1 MIAVILFVFIFGLV
15 WGSFLNVVIYRT
27 TQGTSPLSGRSVC
40 PKCKKMISWKH
51 NIPLISFFLL
61 QGRCANCKTKISWQY
76 PVVEFMTG
84 IMFVWWFLVGR
95 SFFFLFGNPWIY
107 VQPVFWLIV
116 GMLLLVVFVADLRF
130 GLIPDQVSIP
140 LFVLAL
146 GYRLAL
152 VSSQQMQSTD
162 LVNAVISGLVLMF
175 FFYCLWYFTK
185 GRGFGFGDVKL
196 APSLSLLLGWP
207 RTLVGMFI
215 AFMIGAVVAVVLLV
229 IGRKKFGQTIPF
241 GPFLVLGTAASL
253 LWGQQW
259 WSWYVGL
266 L

>member
-1 MIAVILFVFIFGLV
+1 MIILLVFIFGLV

-61 QGRCANCKTKISWQY
+61 RGRCAECGTKISWQY

-95 SFFFLFGNPWIY
+95 SFFLLFGHPWIY
-107 VQPVFWLIV
+107 VQPVFWLVV
-116 GMLLLVVFVADLRF
+116 GMLLLVIFIADLRY
-130 GLIPDQVSIP
+130 GLIPDQVSLP
-140 LFVLAL
+140 LFILAL
-146 GYRLAL
+146 GYRLGL
-152 VSSQQMQSTD
+152 VMSHQMQSTD
-162 LVNAVISGLVLMF
+162 LVNAVISGLVLML

-185 GRGFGFGDVKL
+185 GRGFGYGDVKL
-196 APSLSLLLGWP
+196 APSLGLLLGWP
-207 RTLVGMFI
+207 RTLTGMFI
-215 AFMIGAVVAVVLLV
+215 AFILGAVVAVIMLVL
-229 IGRKKFGQTIPF
+229 GRKKFGQTIPF
-241 GPFLVLGTAASL
+241 GPFLILGTVASL
-253 LWGQQW
+253 LWGQQL
-259 WSWYVGL
+259 WSWYLGL

>member
-1 MIAVILFVFIFGLV
+1 M
-15 WGSFLNVVIYRT
+15 
-27 TQGTSPLSGRSVC
+27 
-40 PKCKKMISWKH
+40 
-51 NIPLISFFLL
+51 
-61 QGRCANCKTKISWQY
+61 
-76 PVVEFMTG
+76 
-84 IMFVWWFLVGR
+84 
-95 SFFFLFGNPWIY
+95 
-107 VQPVFWLIV
+107 
-116 GMLLLVVFVADLRF
+116 ADLRF